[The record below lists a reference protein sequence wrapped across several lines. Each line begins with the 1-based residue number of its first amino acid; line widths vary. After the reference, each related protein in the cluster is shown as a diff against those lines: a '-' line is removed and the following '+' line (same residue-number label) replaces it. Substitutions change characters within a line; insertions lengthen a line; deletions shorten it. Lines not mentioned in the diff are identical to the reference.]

1 MPTTPADKMTR
12 TLKRAIKTDGRSLYA
27 IAKAA
32 NLHYSIPDR
41 FMHESRVAITLPTIA
56 ALAEVVG
63 LELRPMRK
71 GGG

>member
-1 MPTTPADKMTR
+1 MPTNPADKMTR
-12 TLKRAIKTDGRSLYA
+12 TLKRAIKGDGRSLYA

-56 ALAEVVG
+56 ALCDVVG
-63 LELRPMRK
+63 LELTPRK
-71 GGG
+71 AK